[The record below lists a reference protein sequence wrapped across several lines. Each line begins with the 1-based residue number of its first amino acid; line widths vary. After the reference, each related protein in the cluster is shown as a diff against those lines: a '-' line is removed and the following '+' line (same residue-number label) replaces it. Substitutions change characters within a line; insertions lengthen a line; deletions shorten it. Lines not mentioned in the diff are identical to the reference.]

1 MSATM
6 SIRTTNGSILRP
18 SWKSALDITC
28 ILLSLPVWLPL
39 MILLMLVTR
48 IASPGPIFYR
58 QERIGFGGRRFFVWK
73 FRTMKLSA
81 ETQIHERH
89 FEELMRVDCPMTKLD
104 AYGDPRLAPFGRI
117 LRASGLDELPQIFNV
132 LSGEMSLVGP
142 RPCTPN
148 EFARYEPW
156 QRERV
161 NGLPGLTG
169 YWQVNGKNKTTF
181 NEMIWMDLFYL
192 KNVSILLDLKIM
204 LKTGAVIAGQLFES
218 QQAAQ
223 RSRQNG
229 SRVMF
234 CEMADELRNLRVH
247 NRLSSQLLSRLLD
260 LRHWNELKL
269 AERSGIPRSLV
280 SAHLSGQRPI
290 RPQHLAAYL
299 RVLDRHERAAFLS
312 TWLRD
317 NLDPELITDLLDGTK
332 TDSMPALEENR
343 RRMLDWWAT
352 AITRDSKLAKTF
364 SHLTTKAGFEFP
376 SLLLLP
382 VSAAAAQFQS
392 WLLEKASSVWYLV
405 RAICSRVE
413 HATVAL
419 VTLLLALCQQ
429 GKVSQQAGELAGEL
443 AEKAVATSLITTSFV
458 APALAETTEFDFN
471 LGDASPPPATPN
483 IRKSKVASR
492 AIVKR
497 GSRRAKPQYQVGPAL
512 RVEKTIDHEWRRLVA
527 AHKSVH
533 SAFARLI
540 RDAHPQQSKQKH
552 RKQRR
557 S

>member
-1 MSATM
+1 MRLNHVARFVVNANGSGAGSMSATM
-6 SIRTTNGSILRP
+6 SIRITNGSILRP
-18 SWKSALDITC
+18 GWKSALDITC

-58 QERIGFGGRRFFVWK
+58 QERVGLGGRHFFIWK

-81 ETQIHERH
+81 ETQPHERH
-89 FEELMRVDCPMTKLD
+89 LEKLIRIDCPMTKLD
-104 AYGDPRLAPFGRI
+104 ACGDPRLAPFGRI

-132 LSGEMSLVGP
+132 LCSEMSLVGP

-148 EFARYEPW
+148 EFAHYEPW

-181 NEMIWMDLFYL
+181 NQMIAMDLFYL
-192 KNVSILLDLKIM
+192 KNMSILLDLKIM

-223 RSRQNG
+223 RGRQNG

-234 CEMADELRNLRVH
+234 CEMADELQNLRVH

-269 AERSGIPRSLV
+269 AERSGIARSLV

-299 RVLDRHERAAFLS
+299 RLLDRRERAAFLS

-317 NLDPELITDLLDGTK
+317 NLDDELITDLRDGTK
-332 TDSMPALEENR
+332 TDSKHVARCDGL
-343 RRMLDWWAT
+343 
-352 AITRDSKLAKTF
+352 
-364 SHLTTKAGFEFP
+364 
-376 SLLLLP
+376 
-382 VSAAAAQFQS
+382 
-392 WLLEKASSVWYLV
+392 Y
-405 RAICSRVE
+405 RV
-413 HATVAL
+413 
-419 VTLLLALCQQ
+419 
-429 GKVSQQAGELAGEL
+429 G
-443 AEKAVATSLITTSFV
+443 I
-458 APALAETTEFDFN
+458 
-471 LGDASPPPATPN
+471 
-483 IRKSKVASR
+483 
-492 AIVKR
+492 
-497 GSRRAKPQYQVGPAL
+497 
-512 RVEKTIDHEWRRLVA
+512 
-527 AHKSVH
+527 
-533 SAFARLI
+533 
-540 RDAHPQQSKQKH
+540 
-552 RKQRR
+552 
-557 S
+557 